1 MALTDTSILDWQ
13 QDFLTDDTNTPP
25 DVGTTISKLLD
36 DEARV
41 CKSVIRAECDA
52 KAWERWGL
60 AATYISATSYSHVGD
75 ERTVAQPNRRVK
87 ATYGGGTLYGR
98 ILTSVF
104 ATGITTVT
112 VDWDREPLTGFTV
125 TADSAILWAADL
137 TKYPR
142 FTVGDIVELAL
153 AASDPKRVQRKV
165 AGSGPVGAASAISF
179 DAAAPWIVDLVA
191 RAPTRVYVKSLG
203 VTNPI
208 SEVQYGLFTPVN
220 FQSGMADDLITGTF
234 NVTFDGTHD
243 TFTIA
248 LPVTMHNAGYHVQ
261 IQPTGIISGVPVS
274 DWTKPEH
281 NSSTTTTFN
290 VKFPSVLAAGATVS
304 FDYVLQRDQ

>member
-1 MALTDTSILDWQ
+1 MALTDTSILDWR

-41 CKSVIRAECDA
+41 CKSVVRAESDN
-52 KAWERWGL
+52 KAWERHGL

-75 ERTVAQPNRRVK
+75 QRTVAQPNRRVK

-104 ATGITTVT
+104 ASNITTMDIEWDLEVDTSIAVVDNDHFSSAVGNTRYFGGDIIELAKASASPDRRQRLVTGHALGVVT
-112 VDWDREPLTGFTV
+112 V
-125 TADSAILWAADL
+125 SAAD
-137 TKYPR
+137 
-142 FTVGDIVELAL
+142 
-153 AASDPKRVQRKV
+153 
-165 AGSGPVGAASAISF
+165 
-179 DAAAPWIVDLVA
+179 PWISDLIA
-191 RAPTRVYVKSLG
+191 LAPTRAYMVSLG
-203 VTNPI
+203 IDNTL
-208 SEVQYGLFTPVN
+208 SEIQYGLFTPIN

-261 IQPTGIISGVPVS
+261 IQPIQIAAGAPSSS

-290 VKFPSVLAAGATVS
+290 VKFPSVLAAGATCS
-304 FDYVLQRDQ
+304 YDYFIQRDQ